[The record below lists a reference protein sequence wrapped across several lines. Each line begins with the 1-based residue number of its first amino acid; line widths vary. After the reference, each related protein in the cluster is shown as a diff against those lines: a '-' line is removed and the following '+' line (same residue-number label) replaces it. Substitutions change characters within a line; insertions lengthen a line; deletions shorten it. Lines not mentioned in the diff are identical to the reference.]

1 MLLPPAMIGSRCSY
15 SGHALAIAEQAVT
28 EERARLRSG
37 SRLEDPA
44 GTRAA
49 GTKRRAV
56 VEQTDHGPTERD
68 MFKYAVFFLVLSL
81 IAGALGLTNVSRVAK
96 RISLVL
102 FALLFLVFLALI
114 AFAYLLS
121 EATAVSVPMPAAAAL
136 LA

>member
-1 MLLPPAMIGSRCSY
+1 M
-15 SGHALAIAEQAVT
+15 
-28 EERARLRSG
+28 
-37 SRLEDPA
+37 
-44 GTRAA
+44 
-49 GTKRRAV
+49 AV
-56 VEQTDHGPTERD
+56 VEQTDHGPMERD

-114 AFAYLLS
+114 GFAYLLS
-121 EATAVSVPMPAAAAL
+121 EATAAPALMPAAAAL